1 MTPEQQSLA
10 GKAFDYFLASLT
22 AATVLQ
28 LLHWVLGIPLAMYWT
43 LRWWRLFKNKK
54 ARE

>member
-1 MTPEQQSLA
+1 MAS
-10 GKAFDYFLASLT
+10 KALDYLLASIT
-22 AATVLQ
+22 AATVFQ
-28 LLHWVLGIPLAMYWT
+28 LLHWVLGIPLAAYWT